1 MKKVNEK
8 GFTLA
13 ELLIVVAVIAV
24 LVAIA
29 IPTFADQLE
38 KARQAVDLSNLR
50 GAYSAAKI
58 AAMDG
63 KIGDTKIT
71 GASDEF
77 FSYDPSSGA
86 LTKVENDSTVTPY
99 GRGLSTKA
107 IADSSNLDGV
117 AVYDNTHMP
126 TKDSWILVSF
136 RVADTV
142 SPRMITFETDKTQ
155 TLTDYDKS
163 KHGAIVSVVGAYEDQ
178 VVNSNPG
185 AAGDAVNLSIIGTG
199 DEDKFTGTNTLI
211 VTTAKGA
218 FRANLTQ
225 LKTDDADATV
235 SVDGETAV
243 ALAAVELQKADAGK
257 THTVVVTSKFGTA
270 TFNITV
276 PAKSN

>member
-1 MKKVNEK
+1 MKKMNQK

-86 LTKVENDSTVTPY
+86 LTKVEATSTVTPY
-99 GRGLSTKA
+99 GRGLATKA
-107 IADSSNLDGV
+107 IADSSNLDAV

-142 SPRMITFETDKTQ
+142 SPRMITFETGKTQ
-155 TLTDYDKS
+155 TLTDYDATDDNGTPKS
-163 KHGAIVSVVGAYEDQ
+163 GVITNLVGAYEDETIAP
-178 VVNSNPG
+178 NGNTG
-185 AAGDAVNLSIIGTG
+185 AAINLSKT
-199 DEDKFTGTNTLI
+199 DNKVI

-218 FRANLTQ
+218 FKATLAQLLTA
-225 LKTDDADATV
+225 DSDAKV
-235 SVDGETAV
+235 SVDGVDKATSGDI
-243 ALAAVELQKADAGK
+243 ELHHADAGK
-257 THTVVVTSKFGTA
+257 THTVVVKSKLGTA
-270 TFNITV
+270 TFNIEV
-276 PAKSN
+276 PDKA